1 MEKLNKYAMIVGKS
15 EYVNDLYNMT
25 GVSTVTKKENL
36 LHKKHSAL
44 DFTKWHYEPTCD
56 LSNQQGSMTA
66 CQASKTAFRSRCAR
80 PGGTLNT
87 RVMCEL
93 TANDLS
99 CPNF

>member
-66 CQASKTAFRSRCAR
+66 FRSHCAHPR
-80 PGGTLNT
+80 GTLNT

-93 TANDLS
+93 TANDSS